1 MKETEKEKEE
11 GEEEREYEQC
21 TKSVMLIYTAHSP
34 HHTTPHHTTPHHTTH
49 NSIHNRLL
57 HAHSPSSLFEC
68 LEDLQKGHVVSVAVS
83 ELAHTLHVFLL
94 RLHASRMP

>member
-1 MKETEKEKEE
+1 MKETEKEEE
-11 GEEEREYEQC
+11 EEEREYEQC

-34 HHTTPHHTTPHHTTH
+34 LTPNHTTH

>member
-1 MKETEKEKEE
+1 MKETEKEEE
-11 GEEEREYEQC
+11 EEEEEEEREYEQC
-21 TKSVMLIYTAHSP
+21 TKIVVLIYTAHSP
-34 HHTTPHHTTPHHTTH
+34 HTPHHTTPHTIQYTTD
-49 NSIHNRLL
+49 NRKL